1 MVLVKIKQ
9 NSKQSK
15 AVLEM
20 LKTFSFVEVIDTM
33 PKNATSDEQVYLKRL
48 KKSSIEMKDLS
59 SGKVKGQTLQSFLDE
74 L

>member
-9 NSKQSK
+9 NCKQSK

-20 LKTFSFVEVIDTM
+20 LKTFSFVEVIETI
-33 PKNATSDEQVYLKRL
+33 PKNSNSEAQLYLKRL
-48 KKSSIEMKDLS
+48 KKAAVEMKDLS
-59 SGKVKGQTLQSFLDE
+59 SGKAKGQTLQSFIDE